1 VKLTDEQALRQ
12 RLREEYRA
20 LEICPAPVLRVT
32 GRGQGIRVRR
42 RALTGGT
49 VIAVALAV
57 AAAAHFSPRP
67 VTGPTVTLNAPNPAA
82 PGGVF
87 ASGTAGGKRWTLAV
101 RNIVAAPGTGRC
113 LPAVMFSGHDG
124 DVLFRVSPGTPSF
137 GNPALLA
144 GPPGFPGITAVF
156 TQVAP
161 DVTRL
166 VAVFPGGRRLSVR
179 PVWVSACAQRFHLAG
194 FAYAKAAG
202 DISELATYSRLGLG
216 DGLVITPADLNPL
229 TSPALTL
236 LGPTSPGIWANLDD
250 SQADVAASEAQS
262 PIGAGNIGGQVWHI
276 RTSLGLFGQCYTATL
291 RGGPGRGRGQGS
303 ECVPVAAPPR
313 AIGLAWVPVPGAAT
327 ELSGYAGLVSPRTA
341 RVEVALSDGV
351 IPPARPVTVAGRSYV
366 AFVIPPGCRVLKLQ
380 LFDSAGHM
388 FASTADVPPAK

>member
-1 VKLTDEQALRQ
+1 MTMTDEQRLRQ
-12 RLREEYRA
+12 RLREEFGA
-20 LEICPAPVLRVT
+20 LEISAVPVLRIT
-32 GRGQGIRVRR
+32 GRGQGIRIRR
-42 RALTGGT
+42 RVLTAGAVLAAAL
-49 VIAVALAV
+49 VV
-57 AAAAHFSPRP
+57 AAAAQLSRP
-67 VTGPTVTLNAPNPAA
+67 VTRPTVTLNAPNPAA

-87 ASGTAGGKRWTLAV
+87 ASGTAAGKPWTLAV
-101 RNIVAAPGTGRC
+101 RTIIAAPATGRC
-113 LPAVMFSGHDG
+113 LPAVMFSGRDG
-124 DVLFRVSPGTPSF
+124 DVLFKVGPGTPSF

-144 GPPGFPGITAVF
+144 SPSGFPGITAVF

-166 VAVFPGGRRLSVR
+166 VAVFPGGRRLPVR
-179 PVWVSACAQRFHLAG
+179 PVWVPACGLRFHLAG
-194 FAYAKAAG
+194 FAYARAAG
-202 DISELATYSRLGLG
+202 DPSELTTYSRSWLD

-250 SQADVAASEAQS
+250 SRAHIAASEAQY
-262 PIGAGNIGGQVWHI
+262 PVGHGTVAGQIWHI

-291 RGGPGRGRGQGS
+291 RGGPRGGRGQGS

-313 AIGLAWVPVPGAAT
+313 AITLAWVPVPGAT
-327 ELSGYAGLVSPRTA
+327 MELSGYAGLVSPRTA
-341 RVEVALSDGV
+341 RVDVALSDGI

-366 AFVIPPGCRVLKLQ
+366 AFVIPPGCQVLRVN

-388 FASTADVPPAK
+388 FASTTNVPPAK